1 MGLSNLRKPN
11 LNGQLLHFSAASA
24 AVLRPI
30 YHGQTTAGGGQQVR
44 RLLYGI
50 PLPLPR
56 LLHFTH
62 DYSVHV
68 TGIQIP
74 HLLPHPSPPSL
85 LPPRQET
92 LQTLAPN
99 FTANR
104 DYSRVS
110 KGYSNS
116 DGYSTFRTLAP
127 YPGTSRGFGFI
138 SNGYFDSDGSSLLE
152 PLAPNFTSKR
162 DVSRGSNGFS
172 NSDGY
177 STFQAQALNP
187 GTRSGFGS
195 ISKGYFDS
203 DGNSSME
210 PLTPNFTSNRDVSS
224 VSNGYSNSDR
234 FLTFEARTPNPGTS
248 SGFGGISNVYLYS
261 DANSSLRSVAPNF
274 TTRRDFCIS
283 NRYSKF
289 EPVASNFRTRRGFC
303 VVSNGCSDFEADS
316 ESDTENVEKIE
327 AGNVESK
334 ADLKEVE
341 RVCKV
346 IDELFALDRNME
358 AVLDSCGVNLTHDLV
373 VEVLERFRHARRPAF
388 RFFCWAGQRAEYSHD
403 SRTYNKMMF
412 ILGKTRQFETMVTML
427 EEIGD
432 RGLLTIETFEIAIKA
447 FCEAKERRKAVG
459 IFELMKKYK
468 FKVGVDTINC
478 LLDSLGRAKLGKEA
492 QLMFDKLKERFTPN
506 LRTYTVLLNGWCRVK
521 NLLEAVRVWN
531 EMIDKGFKPDI
542 IAHHTMLEG
551 LLRCRKRSD
560 AIKLFEVMK
569 AKGPNPNVR
578 SYTILIRDLCKQMK
592 MREAV
597 DYFEEMAKSGCYPDA
612 AVYTCLI
619 TGFGNKKEMDKVYG
633 LLTEMKEKG
642 LPPDVQTYNA
652 LIKLMTNKRMPDD
665 AVRIYKQMI
674 KCGFEPTI
682 HTYNMMMRSYL
693 ETRNYEMGYAVWE
706 EMNRKGCC
714 PDDNSYIVLIGGLI
728 RQGRSQE
735 ACRYLEEMI
744 EKGMKAPQ
752 LDYNKFAADFSR
764 AGKPDI
770 LEELARKMKF
780 SGKFEASNVF
790 SRWGEMMKKR
800 VNRRD
805 PD

>member
-1 MGLSNLRKPN
+1 MALNKLRKPN
-11 LNGQLLHFSAASA
+11 TYTVPIGSPLSPSNWNNKLDGQFFHCSAYAAA
-24 AVLRPI
+24 AVLRPT
-30 YHGQTTAGGGQQVR
+30 YHRQTGRGQKVR
-44 RLLYGI
+44 CLLYGI
-50 PLPLPR
+50 SLSLSR
-56 LLHFTH
+56 LLHFTY
-62 DYSVHV
+62 DYSLNRS
-68 TGIQIP
+68 GRQIP

-85 LPPRQET
+85 LPPLQET
-92 LQTLAPN
+92 LQTLALN
-99 FTANR
+99 ITTNEDF
-104 DYSRVS
+104 SGVS
-110 KGYSNS
+110 
-116 DGYSTFRTLAP
+116 
-127 YPGTSRGFGFI
+127 FGC
-138 SNGYFDSDGSSLLE
+138 
-152 PLAPNFTSKR
+152 
-162 DVSRGSNGFS
+162 S

-177 STFQAQALNP
+177 STFQVLALKP
-187 GTRSGFGS
+187 STSGGFCG
-195 ISKGYFDS
+195 ISNGCSDS
-203 DGNSSME
+203 DG
-210 PLTPNFTSNRDVSS
+210 
-224 VSNGYSNSDR
+224 Y
-234 FLTFEARTPNPGTS
+234 
-248 SGFGGISNVYLYS
+248 
-261 DANSSLRSVAPNF
+261 SSLQFQAPNF
-274 TTRRDFCIS
+274 TATRRDFCSVSCRYLFSSGFS
-283 NRYSKF
+283 NY
-289 EPVASNFRTRRGFC
+289 AHLATNFTTRRGFC
-303 VVSNGCSDFEADS
+303 VVSNGCSDPDADPG
-316 ESDTENVEKIE
+316 SDSENVEKIDG
-327 AGNVESK
+327 GNVESK
-334 ADLKEVE
+334 ADSKEVE

-427 EEIGD
+427 EEMGE

-492 QLMFDKLKERFTPN
+492 QLLFDKLKERFTQN

-521 NLLEAVRVWN
+521 NLMEAVRVWN

-542 IAHHTMLEG
+542 VAHHTMLEG

-578 SYTILIRDLCKQMK
+578 SYTILIRDFCKQTK

-597 DYFEEMAKSGCYPDA
+597 DYFEEMVKSGCEPDA

-619 TGFGNKKEMDKVYG
+619 TGFGNQKEMDKVYS

-642 LPPDVQTYNA
+642 HPPDVQTYNA

-665 AVRIYKQMI
+665 AVRIYKTMI

-693 ETRNYEMGYAVWE
+693 EMRNYEMGHAVWE

-714 PDDNSYIVLIGGLI
+714 PDDSSYIVLIGGLI
-728 RQGRSQE
+728 RQGRSEE

-770 LEELARKMKF
+770 LQELAQKMKF
-780 SGKFEASNVF
+780 SGKFEASNFF

-800 VNRRD
+800 VKRRD
-805 PD
+805 PV